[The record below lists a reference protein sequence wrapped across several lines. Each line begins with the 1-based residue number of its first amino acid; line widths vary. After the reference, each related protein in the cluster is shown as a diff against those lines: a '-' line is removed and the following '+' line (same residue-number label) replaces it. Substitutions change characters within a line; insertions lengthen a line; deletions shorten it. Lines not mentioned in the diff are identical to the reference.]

1 MNDKKETTIKI
12 LVVGNSGVGKTSL
25 CNRYINERFVR
36 AYKPTVG
43 VEFCSKEFESEKN
56 NKFNFQFWDIGGQ
69 ERYIYMT
76 HVYYKNSDFC
86 LIMFDLMNRESF
98 QACAKWKTDL
108 DEKYRL
114 ADGSKCPCLLI
125 GNKCDMSNR
134 VLEQSEI
141 EDFCREYEFYGYMEM
156 SVKKNIMVKETIE
169 YISNA
174 IMKKKE
180 NEQESSKYDF
190 YLRQEA
196 FNLKTSTL
204 YDTKKIGCL
213 SVVKTTSCCNT

>member
-1 MNDKKETTIKI
+1 MSDKKETTIKI

-25 CNRYINERFVR
+25 CNRYINDQFVR

-43 VEFCSKEFESEKN
+43 VEFCSKEFESEKK

-114 ADGSKCPCLLI
+114 SDGSKCPCLLI
-125 GNKCDMSNR
+125 GNKCDMPNR
-134 VLEQSEI
+134 VLEQTEI
-141 EDFCREYEFYGYMEM
+141 EDFCREYGFSLI
-156 SVKKNIMVKETIE
+156 SVSFI
-169 YISNA
+169 
-174 IMKKKE
+174 
-180 NEQESSKYDF
+180 
-190 YLRQEA
+190 
-196 FNLKTSTL
+196 
-204 YDTKKIGCL
+204 CL
-213 SVVKTTSCCNT
+213 LNFF